1 MEKVHND
8 VFFYIKKEFDSFSYK
23 NKKKKSCY
31 ILTRGRRGLNYGK
44 KWFFALPHNVFFKRH
59 PGKK

>member
-31 ILTRGRRGLNYGK
+31 KLVAKNPHACV
-44 KWFFALPHNVFFKRH
+44 WDESHFF
-59 PGKK
+59 